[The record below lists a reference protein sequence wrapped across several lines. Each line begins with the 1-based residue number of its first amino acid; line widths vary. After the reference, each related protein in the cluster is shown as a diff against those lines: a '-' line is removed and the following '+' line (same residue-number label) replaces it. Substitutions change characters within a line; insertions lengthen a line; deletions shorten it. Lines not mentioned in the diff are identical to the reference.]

1 MLFTRFYYLAQS
13 RSSLD
18 GLASCP
24 VSKLLLLHELPKIL
38 VLHLKRFKLGAT
50 VTKNNCHID
59 FPFELDVAPY
69 CSDNCKVGYI
79 VVCVPVYQYP
89 YLLQSA

>member
-1 MLFTRFYYLAQS
+1 MYLKTTLAPS

-18 GLASCP
+18 DVALCP

-50 VTKNNCHID
+50 VTKDNRHIN

-69 CSDNCKVGYI
+69 CTNHCKV
-79 VVCVPVYQYP
+79 
-89 YLLQSA
+89 